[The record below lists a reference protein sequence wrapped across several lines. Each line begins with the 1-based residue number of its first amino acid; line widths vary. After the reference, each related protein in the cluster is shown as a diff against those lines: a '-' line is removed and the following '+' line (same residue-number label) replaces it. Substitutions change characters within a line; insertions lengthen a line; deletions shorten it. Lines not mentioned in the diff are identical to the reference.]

1 MGTTIKSALS
11 DLVGLLASRPV
22 LEGNVRR
29 RLMALP
35 NVRVIESCAVQELIA
50 DDSKTTIK
58 GVRARVSDG
67 VEKRDSDLVVD
78 VSAAS
83 AFSSTCRL

>member
-1 MGTTIKSALS
+1 
-11 DLVGLLASRPV
+11 
-22 LEGNVRR
+22 
-29 RLMALP
+29 MALP

-67 VEKRDSDLVVD
+67 VEHVITADLVVD
-78 VSAAS
+78 AS
-83 AFSSTCRL
+83 GRQR